1 MIKIIIGD
9 INSDI
14 WIKKDSKPEID
25 FNNFSFNDLKKDSEK
40 NLENDG
46 IIFD

>member
-14 WIKKDSKPEID
+14 WIKKDSKQEID
-25 FNNFSFNDLKKDSEK
+25 FTNFSFNDLKKDSEK
-40 NLENDG
+40 NLENDDN
-46 IIFD
+46 IFD

>member
-1 MIKIIIGD
+1 MKIIGD

-25 FNNFSFNDLKKDSEK
+25 LNNFSFNDLKKDSEK
-40 NLENDG
+40 NLENDDN
-46 IIFD
+46 IFD